1 MIICLIF
8 LFKEA
13 SLDKAKAR
21 RLLVAQMDAGDSMNN
36 NLVDCAKYMIQGM
49 AQKWTSQTNF
59 CVLLVIHLPRV
70 AGGCH
75 SGYPGFPWQSVH
87 IDELRSLQREIPM
100 SVQHLKGR
108 SIYQILKSEVED
120 EIGVLAVDK
129 LVESVVTKSASMIK
143 GDNAQRQIK
152 RIDKFL
158 KGFRSNGPFKKITLM
173 KLVDMVATKDQGSV
187 KSRNWL
193 SKMSLYNESLKEGNT
208 FREAVWSHLQEYI
221 APSLAQ
227 LMATIDT
234 NANLDLLGSKE
245 DWKIGLFMSI
255 YREIKIPITH
265 SSHEVWIKSQGPAG
279 MKFKLPFSWILVKTV
294 NQCCNSQGGTA
305 LPEEALQ
312 STREGAVLAKAFEE
326 GEGCIVSDYIADF
339 IQLSV
344 DTSEQTELAFISKML
359 YKAVQEAKD
368 MENLMEG
375 MEVIELD
382 GESQDTP
389 KVPPKTKLSP
399 MFIHNEFIKMKEQ
412 VTRLTAILRFHR
424 GILPK
429 VEQKCAAEGISVDTA
444 SLLAALEEMAPDINM
459 LAVDAERVKWE
470 NRVDQLQHLVEQMML
485 ILFQDLYKKLISGNE
500 DEDNTCKIMKF
511 QWDRILIFKLFLHH
525 VIPVGIEED
534 LKKALLPKIKLM
546 WTTLKEPDMK
556 TYSTFKNMIQI
567 LKIINVQAA
576 RLHYTGGVNE
586 CVICGEIP
594 EEAVALPC
602 SHVGC
607 AACLNQF
614 MEQRG
619 GPRRC
624 PVSKC
629 KQPEI
634 ADDFEIRSDQDIQTA
649 VAVHGAFRKTLNL
662 FFMDLVENFCFN
674 ESKRPLEEKVFES
687 LLNFVT
693 TKAIGDEEKIGTKE
707 LSPFDEHGVD
717 ASPVIRSFILQLC
730 MKSDR
735 ELAVAHI
742 EAFLKH
748 KSKFFATEDE
758 GIELAQLYINC
769 AEDLVRQSIYKGE
782 RNVVNVTATRANQ
795 ILNRHTEFTDESLS
809 DLRTQDAIAEI
820 RFALS
825 VAAAVLS
832 NSIND
837 LSNQEERL
845 LEEVNIFVANKPFA
859 KDFLVK
865 EICLKHRSDLIL
877 TIKSHPIYCSLLPDQ
892 ILTDEERVSD
902 MFLVSGTAYQTLKN
916 QLLLRVADGNL
927 EEFWR
932 YLENN
937 TNRNQL
943 IPEML
948 LCLYFVTDVQKQV
961 EFGEEIRAKLVKVL
975 EPFQATMYRMPKA
988 SALFKMIMEEKLGSL
1003 HIKDNDGTPRSREIT
1018 KLAFCLRVNLSAIET
1033 PKGLAELCSLLMFNP
1048 ESLANHFLPA
1058 MPHDEVYESLEAMRQ
1073 SQMLNPNAKVYYCSN
1088 NHPYYIDNCGM
1099 AMVKARCVC
1108 GSEIGGAEHRLTA
1121 AGNRPQ
1127 EGALRDQTKPGYIS
1141 VEGAREGLREQSAF
1155 DVNLQRL
1162 LIHLSL
1168 MAALIE
1174 KTEAVSQLT
1183 GSGNAREHLIHLI
1196 DQGIQLTA
1204 RQIGKSQDDI
1214 LRLLFDIAV
1223 NLKTIGGE
1231 AIELRTHALRNK
1243 TEKILTTE
1251 LKAVVAR
1258 QDTTKRDFEEM
1269 RQKDESEGVGGLQ
1282 MVLHTPLVGWHRL
1295 WRVRHQVN
1303 AENLL
1308 EWLQGTGEDGQA
1320 PTLVKFLKEAETLE
1334 CLASLPQILQLH
1346 SLLIEKFDRTISLA
1360 ELEELSIQDFVA
1372 NRFDETPAMLA
1383 STYIASLLNV
1393 WNSLSSKLRAFGGA
1407 ALALELEK
1415 LGLEGELRIDST
1427 KASFIFPSSHGLGL
1441 CSFIVCRFLVETH
1454 NKLVDSHLPPI
1465 EPATAALP
1473 QLAALTHV
1481 QVILASSANDCKH
1494 AFIEHF
1500 YAFRCNHFCLQTP
1513 GTSSRVEC

>member
-1 MIICLIF
+1 
-8 LFKEA
+8 
-13 SLDKAKAR
+13 
-21 RLLVAQMDAGDSMNN
+21 MDAGDSMNN
-36 NLVDCAKYMIQGM
+36 NLVDCTKYMIQGM
-49 AQKWTSQTNF
+49 AQKWTSQTSF
-59 CVLLVIHLPRV
+59 SVLLVIHLPRV

-120 EIGVLAVDK
+120 EMGLLAVDK

-143 GDNAQRQIK
+143 GGNAQRQIK

-158 KGFRSNGPFKKITLM
+158 KGFRSKGPFKKITLM
-173 KLVDMVATKDQGSV
+173 KLVDMVANKEQGSANNR
-187 KSRNWL
+187 SWL

-234 NANLDLLGSKE
+234 NSNLDLLESK
-245 DWKIGLFMSI
+245 DNWKIGLFMSI
-255 YREIKIPITH
+255 YREMKIPITH
-265 SSHEVWIKSQGPAG
+265 SNHEVWIKAQGPAG

-294 NQCCNSQGGTA
+294 NQCCNSQGGTT

-312 STREGAVLAKAFEE
+312 STHEGTILAKAFEE
-326 GEGCIVSDYIADF
+326 GEGSIVSDYIADF

-344 DTSEQTELAFISKML
+344 DTSEQTELDFISQML
-359 YKAVQEAKD
+359 YKGVQEAKD

-375 MEVIELD
+375 MEVVELN
-382 GESQDTP
+382 GESQDTS

-399 MFIHNEFIKMKEQ
+399 MFIHSEFIKMKEQ
-412 VTRLTAILRFHR
+412 VTRLTAILKVHR

-429 VEQKCAAEGISVDTA
+429 VEQKCAADKGISVDSA
-444 SLLAALEEMAPDINM
+444 ALLAALEEMAPDINM
-459 LAVDAERVKWE
+459 LAVDEERVNWE
-470 NRVDQLQHLVEQMML
+470 NRVDQLQHLVEQIML
-485 ILFQDLYKKLISGNE
+485 ILFQDLYKKLISGND
-500 DEDNTCKIMKF
+500 DEDRTGKIMKS

-525 VIPVGIEED
+525 VIPIGIEED

-556 TYSTFKNMIQI
+556 TYSTFKSVIQI

-576 RLHYTGGVNE
+576 KLHYTGGVNE

-607 AACLNQF
+607 LACLNQF

-619 GPRRC
+619 RPRRC

-634 ADDFEIRSDQDIQTA
+634 PDDFEMRSNQDIQMA
-649 VAVHGAFRKTLNL
+649 VARHNAFRSTLNL

-674 ESKRPLEEKVFES
+674 ESKQPPEEKVFES

-707 LSPFDEHGVD
+707 LSPFTEHGID

-735 ELAVAHI
+735 ESAVAHI
-742 EAFLKH
+742 ETFLKH
-748 KSKFFATEDE
+748 KAKFFATEDE

-782 RNVVNVTATRANQ
+782 RNVANVTATKANQ
-795 ILNRHTEFTDESLS
+795 ILNRHTEFTDELLS
-809 DLRTQDAIAEI
+809 DLKTQDAIAEI

-825 VAAAVLS
+825 VAATVLS
-832 NSIND
+832 NSINN
-837 LSNQEERL
+837 LSNQEEKL
-845 LEEVNIFVANKPFA
+845 LEEVVVFVANKPFA

-877 TIKSHPIYCSLLPDQ
+877 TLKSHPRYQTLLPDQ
-892 ILTDEERVSD
+892 ILTDEEQISD
-902 MFLVSGTAYQTLKN
+902 MFLVSGAVYQTLKN
-916 QLLLRVADGNL
+916 QLLLRCADGNL

-937 TNRNQL
+937 TDRNQL
-943 IPEML
+943 VPEIL
-948 LCLYFVTDVQKQV
+948 LCLYFVTDVQKKV
-961 EFGEEIRAKLVKVL
+961 EVGEEIRAKLIEVL
-975 EPFQATMYRMPKA
+975 NPFQAAMYRMPKA
-988 SALFKMIMEEKLGSL
+988 AGLFKMIMEEKLGSL
-1003 HIKDNDGTPRSREIT
+1003 HIKSNADTPRSREII
-1018 KLAFCLRVNLSAIET
+1018 KLAFCLRANLSAIET
-1033 PKGLAELCSLLMFNP
+1033 PRGLAEFCSLLMFNP
-1048 ESLANHFLPA
+1048 ESLATFYLPA

-1073 SQMLNPNAKVYYCSN
+1073 SQRLNPNAKVYFCSK
-1088 NHPYYIDNCGM
+1088 NHPYYIDDCGM

-1108 GSEIGGAEHRLTA
+1108 GSEIGGAEHKLTA

-1127 EGALRDQTKPGYIS
+1127 VGALQDQTKPGYIS

-1168 MAALIE
+1168 LAALVD
-1174 KTEAVSQLT
+1174 KTEVVTALT
-1183 GSGNAREHLIHLI
+1183 GSGNAKEHLINLI
-1196 DQGIQLTA
+1196 DQGIQLTS

-1214 LRLLFDIAV
+1214 LLLLFDIAA
-1223 NLKTIGGE
+1223 NLKNIGGE
-1231 AIELRTHALRNK
+1231 PIDLKTHALRNK
-1243 TEKILTTE
+1243 TEKSLTRE
-1251 LKAVVAR
+1251 LKVVVAR
-1258 QDTTKRDFEEM
+1258 QDTTKRDFEAV

-1282 MVLHTPLVGWHRL
+1282 IVLHTPLVGWHKL

-1308 EWLQGTGEDGQA
+1308 EWLQGTGQDGQA

-1360 ELEELSIQDFVA
+1360 ELEELSIQDFL
-1372 NRFDETPAMLA
+1372 ESAMLVQA
-1383 STYIASLLNV
+1383 EKYLAQVVENALLNV
-1393 WNSLSSKLRAFGGA
+1393 WNRLSTKLKAFGGA

-1415 LGLEGELRIDST
+1415 HGLESELRIDST

-1441 CSFIVCRFLVETH
+1441 CSFVVCRFLVETH

-1465 EPATAALP
+1465 SPAAAALP

-1481 QVILASSANDCKH
+1481 QVKLDSAD
-1494 AFIEHF
+1494 
-1500 YAFRCNHFCLQTP
+1500 LL
-1513 GTSSRVEC
+1513 

>member
-1 MIICLIF
+1 
-8 LFKEA
+8 
-13 SLDKAKAR
+13 
-21 RLLVAQMDAGDSMNN
+21 MDAGDSMNN
-36 NLVDCAKYMIQGM
+36 NLVDCAKYMIQGT
-49 AQKWTSQTNF
+49 AQKWASQTSF
-59 CVLLVIHLPRV
+59 SVLLVIHLPRV

-108 SIYQILKSEVED
+108 SIHQILKSEVED
-120 EIGVLAVDK
+120 DMGVLAVDK

-173 KLVDMVATKDQGSV
+173 KLVDMVANKE
-187 KSRNWL
+187 KSSANSRSWL

-234 NANLDLLGSKE
+234 NANLDLLESKE
-245 DWKIGLFMSI
+245 EWKIGLFMSI
-255 YREIKIPITH
+255 YREMKIPIAH
-265 SSHEVWIKSQGPAG
+265 SSHEVWIKTQGPAG

-294 NQCCNSQGGTA
+294 NQCCNSQGGTT
-305 LPEEALQ
+305 LPEEALL

-326 GEGCIVSDYIADF
+326 GEGSIVSEYIADF

-344 DTSEQTELAFISKML
+344 DTSEQTELEFISQML
-359 YKAVQEAKD
+359 YKGVEEAKD

-375 MEVIELD
+375 MEVIKLD
-382 GESQDTP
+382 GESQETT
-389 KVPPKTKLSP
+389 KVPAKTNVSP
-399 MFIHNEFIKMKEQ
+399 MFVHSEFIKMREQ
-412 VTRLTAILRFHR
+412 VTRLTAILKVHR

-429 VEQKCAAEGISVDTA
+429 IQQKCAADKIPVDSA
-444 SLLAALEEMAPDINM
+444 ALLVALEEMAPDISM
-459 LAVDAERVKWE
+459 LAVDEERVKWE

-485 ILFQDLYKKLISGNE
+485 ILLQDKSGSE

-511 QWDRILIFKLFLHH
+511 QWDRILVFKLFLHH
-525 VIPVGIEED
+525 VIPIGIEED
-534 LKKALLPKIKLM
+534 LKKALLPKIKMM

-556 TYSTFKNMIQI
+556 TYSTFKNVIQI
-567 LKIINVQAA
+567 LKIINIQAA
-576 RLHYTGGVNE
+576 KLHYTGGVNE

-594 EEAVALPC
+594 KKAVALPC

-607 AACLNQF
+607 LACLTQF

-634 ADDFEIRSDQDIQTA
+634 PDDFEIRSNQDIQ
-649 VAVHGAFRKTLNL
+649 VAVEKHGAFRSTLNL

-674 ESKRPLEEKVFES
+674 ESKRPLEEKVFAS

-693 TKAIGDEEKIGTKE
+693 TKAMGDEDKMGTKE
-707 LSPFDEHGVD
+707 LSPFNEHGID

-735 ELAVAHI
+735 EFAVAHI
-742 EAFLKH
+742 ETFLKH
-748 KSKFFATEDE
+748 KARFFATEDE
-758 GIELAQLYINC
+758 GIEMAQLYINC

-782 RNVVNVTATRANQ
+782 RNVVNVTATKANQ
-795 ILNRHTEFTDESLS
+795 ILNKHTEFNGEVLS
-809 DLRTQDAIAEI
+809 DLKTQDAIAEI
-820 RFALS
+820 RFALT
-825 VAAAVLS
+825 VAASVLS
-832 NSIND
+832 DSMDN

-845 LEEVNIFVANKPFA
+845 LEEVVIFVANKPFA
-859 KDFLVK
+859 KEFLVK
-865 EICLKHRSDLIL
+865 EICFKHRSDLIL
-877 TIKSHPIYCSLLPDQ
+877 ALKSHPIYRTLLPAQ
-892 ILTDEERVSD
+892 ILTNEEQVSD
-902 MFLVSGTAYQTLKN
+902 MFLASGTVYQTLKN
-916 QLLLRVADGNL
+916 QLLLRVVDGNL
-927 EEFWR
+927 EEFWE

-937 TNRNQL
+937 TNRNQ
-943 IPEML
+943 IVPEML
-948 LCLYFVTDVQKQV
+948 LCLYFVTDVQKKV
-961 EFGEEIRAKLVKVL
+961 ELGEEIRAKLVEVL

-988 SALFKMIMEEKLGSL
+988 SALFKMIMEQQLGSL
-1003 HIKDNDGTPRSREIT
+1003 HIKNDADSPRSREII
-1018 KLAFCLRVNLSAIET
+1018 KLAFCLRANLSAIER
-1033 PKGLAELCSLLMFNP
+1033 PRGLAELCSLLMFDP
-1048 ESLANHFLPA
+1048 DSLATFYLPA

-1073 SQMLNPNAKVYYCSN
+1073 SQRMNPNAKVYYCGK
-1088 NHPYYIDNCGM
+1088 NHPYYIDDCGM

-1108 GSEIGGAEHRLTA
+1108 GSEIGGADHRLTA

-1127 EGALRDQTKPGYIS
+1127 EGALRDQTKRGYIS

-1168 MAALIE
+1168 LAALVE
-1174 KTEAVSQLT
+1174 KTEAVTNLT
-1183 GSGNAREHLIHLI
+1183 GSGNPKENLIKLI
-1196 DQGIQLTA
+1196 DQGIQLTS

-1214 LRLLFDIAV
+1214 LLLLFNIAA

-1231 AIELRTHALRNK
+1231 TIDLRTHALRNK
-1243 TEKILTTE
+1243 TEMSLTRE

-1258 QDTTKRDFEEM
+1258 QDTAKRDFEAV

-1308 EWLQGTGEDGQA
+1308 EWLQGTGQDGQA

-1346 SLLIEKFDRTISLA
+1346 SLLIEKFDNTISLA
-1360 ELEELSIQDFVA
+1360 ELEVSIQDFIA
-1372 NRFDETPAMLA
+1372 SRFEETPARLI
-1383 STYIASLLNV
+1383 STNIAALLHC
-1393 WNSLSSKLRAFGGA
+1393 WNSLLTKLQAFGGA
-1407 ALALELEK
+1407 ALAHELEK
-1415 LGLEGELRIDST
+1415 HGLEREQRIDST

-1454 NKLVDSHLPPI
+1454 NKLVDSNLPPI
-1465 EPATAALP
+1465 SPASAALP

-1481 QVILASSANDCKH
+1481 QVILAKSALVKYLLQVQSLLLANTRHILEGGLLREHYDIPSMERRIKDR
-1494 AFIEHF
+1494 FIFHP
-1500 YAFRCNHFCLQTP
+1500 ASN
-1513 GTSSRVEC
+1513 V